1 MVKEGNQLKKETY
14 FYSADEVAEAIAK
27 LKTNISLAPK
37 GRFHISRDKKGLA
50 AYELGE
56 DEKRIRLS
64 PKNDSDVSRMKK
76 LAQRDYEERLLRLFE
91 KLEVMQKYVDRY
103 MYICRQISECYD
115 NLPTVRQELVAPFK
129 NEDEEKLE
137 KWLSE
142 SYPPKDGYA
151 ENLIIITDR
160 GDKVRSKSEK
170 MIADRLYAKGVY
182 YKYEK
187 PLVLKGLG
195 RIYPDFTIFNPHDGK
210 EYYLEHFGM
219 VDDEA
224 YRNDM
229 LRRINAYRLNKLDDQ
244 LLMTFETGEKPL
256 DTREVDE
263 IIRAHRLAP

>member
-1 MVKEGNQLKKETY
+1 MKKETY

-76 LAQRDYEERLLRLFE
+76 LAQRDYEERLLKLFE
-91 KLEVMQKYVDRY
+91 KLEFMQKYVDRY

-115 NLPTVRQELVAPFK
+115 GLTDVRRELVTPFK
-129 NEDEEKLE
+129 NSYERKAEE
-137 KWLSE
+137 WLNDP
-142 SYPPKDGYA
+142 YLPKDSYA
-151 ENLIIITDR
+151 ENLIIVTDR

-187 PLVLKGLG
+187 PLMLKSAG
-195 RIYPDFTIFNPHDGK
+195 RIYPDFTIYNPNDGK

-229 LRRINAYRLNKLDDQ
+229 LRRINAYRLNTLGDR

-263 IIRAHRLAP
+263 IIRAHHLAP

>member
-1 MVKEGNQLKKETY
+1 MKKETY

-37 GRFHISRDKKGLA
+37 GRFHISNKNKRLE
-50 AYELGE
+50 AYQIGT
-56 DEKRIRLS
+56 DGKRTRLS
-64 PKNDSDVSRMKK
+64 PKREQDVACMKK

-91 KLEVMQKYVDRY
+91 NLGVTRRYVDRY
-103 MYICRQISECYD
+103 MYICKQIGELYE
-115 NLPTVRQELVAPFK
+115 NLPAARQELVAPFK
-129 NEDEEKLE
+129 NENERKLAD
-137 KWLSE
+137 WLCE
-142 SYPPKDGYA
+142 SYLPKDSHA
-151 ENLIIITDR
+151 ENLIIVTDR

-187 PLVLKGLG
+187 PLVLKGVG

-224 YRNDM
+224 YRSDM
-229 LRRINAYRLNKLDDQ
+229 LRRINAYRLNKFGDR
-244 LLMTFETGEKPL
+244 LLMTFETKDNPL

-263 IIRAHRLAP
+263 LIRAHHLAP